1 MSQHRQ
7 ELTSAQMRLLFTL
20 QLTGLKLGP
29 AKEYIDKEQ
38 GAQSGERNLD
48 QVISTY
54 THKKVFKSNV
64 NVFF

>member
-38 GAQSGERNLD
+38 TAQPGERNLD
-48 QVISTY
+48 QVINLL
-54 THKKVFKSNV
+54 KQKRVF
-64 NVFF
+64 

>member
-29 AKEYIDKEQ
+29 AKEYIDTKEQ
-38 GAQSGERNLD
+38 GAQPGERNLD
-48 QVISTY
+48 QVIVFT
-54 THKKVFKSNV
+54 KKV
-64 NVFF
+64 

>member
-29 AKEYIDKEQ
+29 AKEYIDTKEQ
-38 GAQSGERNLD
+38 GAQPGERNLD
-48 QVISTY
+48 QVIT
-54 THKKVFKSNV
+54 T
-64 NVFF
+64 

>member
-7 ELTSAQMRLLFTL
+7 ELTSAQMRLLFIL

-38 GAQSGERNLD
+38 TAQPGERNLD
-48 QVISTY
+48 QVIST
-54 THKKVFKSNV
+54 
-64 NVFF
+64 